1 MTTTTQDATF
11 VDQTATLRAMAE
23 CLKQVAIEKPNS
35 DISELLRLA
44 GERYGTTPS
53 QMKYALS
60 FAGVKKLVRID
71 YDSAT
76 VSATTD

>member
-1 MTTTTQDATF
+1 MTTTMQNAPF
-11 VDQTATLRAMAE
+11 VEYTDELRQMAVS
-23 CLKQVAIEKPNS
+23 LRNVALESPGLSI
-35 DISELLRLA
+35 DELLKRA
-44 GERYGTTPS
+44 ARTYGTTAS

-76 VSATTD
+76 VSAVY